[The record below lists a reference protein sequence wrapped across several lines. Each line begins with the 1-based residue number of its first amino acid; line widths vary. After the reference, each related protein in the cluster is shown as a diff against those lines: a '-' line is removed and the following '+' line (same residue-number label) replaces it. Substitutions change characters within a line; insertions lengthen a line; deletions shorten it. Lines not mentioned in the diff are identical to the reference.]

1 MVGKL
6 VVASKVAVL
15 GRVAVIGRGW
25 SKVAASEVGG
35 EGRKREE
42 IEKFNITSVNTI
54 TWCRSFNG
62 LGGQLRD
69 NEGGG
74 ASRGARHPPLSPFA
88 PRTRRQDPTACL
100 VLSRLHT
107 HPSWPRAQAW

>member
-1 MVGKL
+1 VGNGGGGGTREVVGKL

-62 LGGQLRD
+62 LGGNYATTRV
-69 NEGGG
+69 EG
-74 ASRGARHPPLSPFA
+74 
-88 PRTRRQDPTACL
+88 
-100 VLSRLHT
+100 
-107 HPSWPRAQAW
+107 QAEGLATLP